1 MFDIQEHLKQL
12 PAEPGVYLMKDK
24 FDNIIYVGKAKILK
38 NRVRQYFQSSKNH
51 SSKVKSMVKNID
63 KFEYI
68 ITDSELEALI
78 LECNLIKK
86 YKPKYNVLLRDD
98 KTYPYIKVTTNEDFP
113 RVLKVRKVIK
123 DKAKY
128 FGPYTNTTAVNDT
141 LDIIK
146 NIYPIR
152 TCNIDI
158 ERAIKTNM
166 RPCLN
171 LHIKRCVGPCTGNV
185 TKEEYNKM
193 IEEIILFL
201 SGKEEKLIDILKEKM
216 NKCAMDFN
224 FEEAAIYRD
233 KIKSLEDM
241 MEKQKIDTSTSDLNQ
256 DVIAMARAHD
266 EACVQVF
273 FVRNGKIV
281 GREHF
286 ILEGVMDSTRES
298 ILGSF
303 VKQFYMEQEYVPKE
317 IIIEEE
323 IEDSF
328 ILSEWL
334 SSKKGQKVT
343 IRVPQKGEKKS
354 LIEMVRKNAIEYLEK
369 FSDMNKR
376 KYEKSIGALEELKQ
390 ILNLDNIPK
399 RIESFDISNIQG
411 VDSIGSMVVFTNGKK
426 DKKEYRRYK
435 IKTVIGPNDYDSM
448 AEIVE
453 RRLKYGD
460 FPDLMLLDGGK
471 GQVSAVKK
479 VLNKYNVEIPLWGMY
494 KDDKHRTKGLIS
506 QEKEIELDRTSNLY
520 RFVASIQEEVHNYAI
535 SYHRSLRN
543 KSLTKSELDDIQ
555 GIGEKRKKALLN
567 HFKDI
572 EAIKKATFE
581 ELLEVEG
588 MNKTSSE
595 SVYNYFRKGC

>member
-1 MFDIQEHLKQL
+1 MFDIQDHLKKL

-24 FDNIIYVGKAKILK
+24 FDNIIYVGKAISLK

-51 SSKVKSMVKNID
+51 SSKVKSMVKNIES
-63 KFEYI
+63 FEYI

-78 LECNLIKK
+78 LECNLIKR

-98 KTYPYIKVTTNEDFP
+98 KTYPYIKVTTNEDYP
-113 RVLKVRKVIK
+113 RIIKVRKVLK

-128 FGPYTNTTAVNDT
+128 FGPYTNITAVNDT
-141 LDIIK
+141 LEIIR
-146 NIYPIR
+146 NTYPIR
-152 TCNIDI
+152 TCSIDI
-158 ERAIKTNM
+158 DKAIKNNM

-185 TKEEYNKM
+185 SKEEYNDM
-193 IEEIILFL
+193 INDIIMFL
-201 SGKEEKLIDILKEKM
+201 SGKEESLIEVLKDKM
-216 NKCAMDFN
+216 NKCAMDFK

-233 KIKSLEDM
+233 KIRSLEEM
-241 MEKQKIDTSTSDLNQ
+241 MQKQKIDASTSDLNQ

-273 FVRNGKIV
+273 FIRNGKIV

-286 ILEGVMDSTRES
+286 ILVGVMDSSRAS

-303 VKQFYMEQEYVPKE
+303 VKQFYMEQEYIPRE
-317 IIIEEE
+317 LIIEDE

-328 ILSEWL
+328 ILEEWL
-334 SSKKGQKVT
+334 SAKKGHKVT
-343 IRVPQKGEKKS
+343 IRVPQKGERKN
-354 LIEMVRKNAIEYLEK
+354 LVEMVRKNAVEYLEK
-369 FSDMNKR
+369 FSELNKR
-376 KYEKSIGALEELKQ
+376 KYEKTTGALEKLKELLQ
-390 ILNLDNIPK
+390 LDVIPK

-411 VDSIGSMVVFTNGKK
+411 MDSIGSMVVFTNAKK

-453 RRLKYGD
+453 RRLKHGNL
-460 FPDLMLLDGGK
+460 PDLILLDGGK
-471 GQVSAVKK
+471 GQVSAVQK
-479 VLNKYNVEIPLWGMY
+479 VLDRYDINIPLWGMY

-506 QEKEIELDRTSNLY
+506 KEKEIELDKTSNLY

-535 SYHRSLRN
+535 TYHRSLRN
-543 KSLTKSELDDIQ
+543 KTLIKSILDDIP
-555 GIGEKRKKALLN
+555 GVGEKRKKALLA

-572 EAIKKATFE
+572 ESIKKASFE
-581 ELLEVEG
+581 EILDVEG
-588 MNKTSSE
+588 INKLAAE
-595 SVYNYFRKGC
+595 NIYNFFKKGD

>member
-1 MFDIQEHLKQL
+1 MTIEQLKALPKAELHCHLDGSLSRKFMERQLGRRVQQE
-12 PAEPGVYLMKDK
+12 
-24 FDNIIYVGKAKILK
+24 
-38 NRVRQYFQSSKNH
+38 
-51 SSKVKSMVKNID
+51 
-63 KFEYI
+63 
-68 ITDSELEALI
+68 ELS
-78 LECNLIKK
+78 
-86 YKPKYNVLLRDD
+86 VSDD
-98 KTYPYIKVTTNEDFP
+98 
-113 RVLKVRKVIK
+113 
-123 DKAKY
+123 
-128 FGPYTNTTAVNDT
+128 
-141 LDIIK
+141 
-146 NIYPIR
+146 
-152 TCNIDI
+152 
-158 ERAIKTNM
+158 
-166 RPCLN
+166 
-171 LHIKRCVGPCTGNV
+171 CT
-185 TKEEYNKM
+185 
-193 IEEIILFL
+193 
-201 SGKEEKLIDILKEKM
+201 
-216 NKCAMDFN
+216 
-224 FEEAAIYRD
+224 
-233 KIKSLEDM
+233 SL
-241 MEKQKIDTSTSDLNQ
+241 
-256 DVIAMARAHD
+256 A
-266 EACVQVF
+266 
-273 FVRNGKIV
+273 
-281 GREHF
+281 
-286 ILEGVMDSTRES
+286 
-298 ILGSF
+298 
-303 VKQFYMEQEYVPKE
+303 
-317 IIIEEE
+317 
-323 IEDSF
+323 
-328 ILSEWL
+328 
-334 SSKKGQKVT
+334 
-343 IRVPQKGEKKS
+343 
-354 LIEMVRKNAIEYLEK
+354 EYLEK

>member
-1 MFDIQEHLKQL
+1 MFDIQEQLKKL
-12 PAEPGVYLMKDK
+12 PAEPGVYLMKDENDK
-24 FDNIIYVGKAKILK
+24 VIYVGKAISLK

-51 SSKVKSMVKNID
+51 TSKVKSMVKNIY

-86 YKPKYNVLLRDD
+86 YRPKYNVLLRDD
-98 KTYPYIKVTTNEDFP
+98 KTYPYIKVTTNEEYP
-113 RVLKVRKVIK
+113 RVLKVRQVIK

-141 LDIIK
+141 LEIIR
-146 NIYPIR
+146 NTYPIR

-158 ERAIKTNM
+158 QKAIKNNM

-171 LHIKRCVGPCTGNV
+171 KHIKKCVGPCTGDV
-185 TKEEYNKM
+185 TKEEYNRM

-201 SGKEEKLIDILKEKM
+201 SGKEEKLIEILKEKM
-216 NKCAMDFN
+216 NACAKNFN
-224 FEEAAIYRD
+224 FEDAAMYRD

-241 MEKQKIDTSTSDLNQ
+241 IQKQKIDLGTSDLNQ
-256 DVIAMARAHD
+256 DIIAMARAHD

-273 FVRNGKIV
+273 FIRNGKIV
-281 GREHF
+281 GREHY
-286 ILEGVMDSTRES
+286 ILEGVMDSSRGA
-298 ILGSF
+298 ILSSF
-303 VKQFYMEQEYVPKE
+303 VKQFYMAQDYIPKE
-317 IIIEEE
+317 IIIEDE

-328 ILSEWL
+328 VLEEWL
-334 SSKKGQKVT
+334 SEKKGQKVF
-343 IRVPQKGEKKS
+343 IKVPQKGEKKS
-354 LIEMVRKNAIEYLEK
+354 LVEMVRRNAVEYLEK
-369 FSDMNKR
+369 FSNMNKL
-376 KYEKSIGALEELKQ
+376 KYQKSIGALEELT
-390 ILNLDNIPK
+390 NLIGLDKIPK

-411 VDSIGSMVVFTNGKK
+411 VDSIGSMVVFTDGKK

-435 IKTVIGPNDYDSM
+435 IKTVEGPNDYDSM

-460 FPDLMLLDGGK
+460 LPDLMLLDGGK
-471 GQVSAVKK
+471 GQVSSVKK
-479 VLNKYNVEIPLWGMY
+479 VLDRYDVKIPLWGMF

-506 QEKEIELDRTSNLY
+506 QEKEIELDKTSNLY

-543 KSLTKSELDDIQ
+543 KSLTKSVLDDIQ
-555 GIGEKRKKALLN
+555 GIGEKRKKALLA
-567 HFKDI
+567 HFKGVD
-572 EAIKKATFE
+572 EIKKATFE
-581 ELLEVEG
+581 ELLEVDG
-588 MNKTSSE
+588 MNKTSAE
-595 SVYNYFRKGC
+595 SVYNFFKS

>member
-1 MFDIQEHLKQL
+1 MHN
-12 PAEPGVYLMKDK
+12 AEY
-24 FDNIIYVGKAKILK
+24 GK
-38 NRVRQYFQSSKNH
+38 NN
-51 SSKVKSMVKNID
+51 
-63 KFEYI
+63 
-68 ITDSELEALI
+68 
-78 LECNLIKK
+78 
-86 YKPKYNVLLRDD
+86 
-98 KTYPYIKVTTNEDFP
+98 
-113 RVLKVRKVIK
+113 
-123 DKAKY
+123 
-128 FGPYTNTTAVNDT
+128 
-141 LDIIK
+141 
-146 NIYPIR
+146 
-152 TCNIDI
+152 
-158 ERAIKTNM
+158 
-166 RPCLN
+166 
-171 LHIKRCVGPCTGNV
+171 
-185 TKEEYNKM
+185 
-193 IEEIILFL
+193 
-201 SGKEEKLIDILKEKM
+201 EKLIDILKEKM

-317 IIIEEE
+317 IIIEDE

-369 FSDMNKR
+369 FYDMNKR

>member
-317 IIIEEE
+317 IIIEDE

-343 IRVPQKGEKKS
+343 IRVPQKKS

>member
-1 MFDIQEHLKQL
+1 LFDIQEHLKNL
-12 PAEPGVYLMKDK
+12 PAKPGVYLMKDK
-24 FDNIIYVGKAKILK
+24 YDNIIYVGKAISLK

-51 SSKVKSMVKNID
+51 SSKVVSMVKNIT

-78 LECNLIKK
+78 LECNLIKQ
-86 YKPKYNVLLRDD
+86 YRPKYNVLLRDD
-98 KTYPYIKVTTNEDFP
+98 KTYPYIKVTINEDYP
-113 RVLKVRKVIK
+113 RVLKVRQVIK

-141 LDIIK
+141 LEIIR
-146 NIYPIR
+146 NTYPIR

-158 ERAIKTNM
+158 DRAIKNKV

-171 LHIKRCVGPCTGNV
+171 MHIKKCIGPCTGTI

-193 IEEIILFL
+193 VEEIILLL
-201 SGKEEKLIDILKEKM
+201 SGKEEKFIEILKEKM

-224 FEEAAIYRD
+224 FEDAAIYRD
-233 KIKSLEDM
+233 KIRSIEEM
-241 MEKQKIDTSTSDLNQ
+241 MQKQKIDVTASDLNQ
-256 DVIAMARAHD
+256 DIIAMARAHD

-273 FVRNGKIV
+273 FIRNGKIV

-286 ILEGVMDSTRES
+286 ILEGIMESSRES

-303 VKQFYMEQEYVPKE
+303 VKQFYMEQEYVPKDL
-317 IIIEEE
+317 IIEDE

-328 ILSEWL
+328 ILEQWL
-334 SSKKGQKVT
+334 SSKKGQKVS

-376 KYEKSIGALEELKQ
+376 KYEKSIGALEELKE
-390 ILNLDNIPK
+390 ILGLDEKPK

-411 VDSIGSMVVFTNGKK
+411 VDSIGSMAVFTNGKK

-453 RRLKYGD
+453 RRLKYGNL
-460 FPDLMLLDGGK
+460 PDLILVDGGK

-479 VLNKYNVEIPLWGMY
+479 VLKLNNVEIPLWGMY

-506 QEKEIELDRTSNLY
+506 QEKEIELDKTSNLY
-520 RFVASIQEEVHNYAI
+520 RFVASIQEEVHKYAI
-535 SYHRSLRN
+535 TYHRSLRN
-543 KSLTKSELDDIQ
+543 KTLTKSLLDDIQ

-588 MNKTSSE
+588 MNKASCK
-595 SVYNYFRKGC
+595 SVYDFFRKG